1 MEKSGFFGC
10 DAASKL
16 VRETIYSGIRTPK
29 DLYNALKKCWCA
41 ETCAPRMRSDWNEDD
56 ATLGQCSVT
65 SFLVQDL
72 FGGMVFGIPLGD
84 GNYHCFNVVG
94 DTVFDLTSEQ
104 FRLGL
109 KNIVEL
115 TQDKTNL
122 STAIQQ
128 MLRAKYEALL
138 NMALLK
144 YYNGEPVNF

>member
-29 DLYNALKKCWCA
+29 DLYNALKQCWCA

-56 ATLGQCSVT
+56 PTLGQCSVT

-104 FRLGL
+104 FSGQVLDYAL
-109 KNIVEL
+109 DHEQ
-115 TQDKTNL
+115 T
-122 STAIQQ
+122 
-128 MLRAKYEALL
+128 RAKHFLKAEKKARYELL
-138 NMALLK
+138 CEKLACLMKDN
-144 YYNGEPVNF
+144 